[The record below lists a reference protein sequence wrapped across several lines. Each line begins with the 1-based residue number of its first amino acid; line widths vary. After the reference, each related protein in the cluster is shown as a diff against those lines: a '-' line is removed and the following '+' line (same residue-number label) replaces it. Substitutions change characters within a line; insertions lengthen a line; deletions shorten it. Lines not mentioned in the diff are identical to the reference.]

1 MTVINLRSRRHEQ
14 EMDALQAELDAVNTK
29 LAAVQSKARFP
40 FTTIT
45 DTLAKAA
52 LRSSPVAKLIK
63 DLEAGMRALR
73 STQVALRR
81 ELAEVKQAVAGIRP
95 QLAKIESGSLP
106 DAHPSR
112 SANDL
117 HKTLH

>member
-52 LRSSPVAKLIK
+52 LRS
-63 DLEAGMRALR
+63 LR